1 MFSASSVNP
10 ILAQLRTI
18 LRSRLRNPI
27 WERQQLHQGGSE
39 QVQPDF
45 EASGTQP
52 RWKPRRRDLVGVGN
66 GNRDRP
72 LQRQVT
78 ARLLCVTSRL
88 AHFDTVTGTIAV
100 FPAN

>member
-45 EASGTQP
+45 QGSVHSHAGNNGD
-52 RWKPRRRDLVGVGN
+52 RDLVGVGN
-66 GNRDRP
+66 GNQGRP